1 MAWAHLAVKG
11 RVRVVVRDLSG
22 RVLQRVES
30 SNLVVQAGRILI
42 ADWIIGRNYSSGLLY
57 VGVGSS
63 NQAPALTDSDLIQ
76 PIGSRKQATD
86 RFRTQNVA
94 TISTFFGSQD
104 NNGVWRETG
113 LFDAQSGGVM
123 FARAVFSPEI
133 VKDQS
138 KTVTVDWD
146 IEVT

>member
-1 MAWAHLAVKG
+1 LRINLAVKG
-11 RVRVVVRDLSG
+11 KVKITVRDLSG
-22 RVLQRVES
+22 KAIQRVEA
-30 SNLVVQAGRILI
+30 SNLVVSAGRNLLTDWLI
-42 ADWIIGRNYSSGLLY
+42 GQNYVSGLLY

-63 NQAPALTDSDLIQ
+63 NQAPALTDTDLIQ
-76 PIGSRKQATD
+76 PIGPRKQATD

-113 LFDAQSGGVM
+113 IFQNQTGAPM

>member
-1 MAWAHLAVKG
+1 MRVNLAVKG
-11 RVRVVVRDLSG
+11 RVKITVRDLSG
-22 RVLQRVES
+22 EVIQRVET
-30 SNLVVQAGRILI
+30 SNLVVSAGRNLL
-42 ADWIIGRNYSSGLLY
+42 ADWLTGQNYVSGLLY

-63 NQAPALTDSDLIQ
+63 NQAPALTDTDLIQ

-104 NNGVWRETG
+104 SNGTWRETG
-113 LFDAQSGGVM
+113 IFQNQSGPPM

>member
-42 ADWIIGRNYSSGLLY
+42 ADWIIGRNYNSGLLY

-63 NQAPALTDSDLIQ
+63 NQAPALTDTDLIQ

-113 LFDAQSGGVM
+113 LFGSQSGGVM